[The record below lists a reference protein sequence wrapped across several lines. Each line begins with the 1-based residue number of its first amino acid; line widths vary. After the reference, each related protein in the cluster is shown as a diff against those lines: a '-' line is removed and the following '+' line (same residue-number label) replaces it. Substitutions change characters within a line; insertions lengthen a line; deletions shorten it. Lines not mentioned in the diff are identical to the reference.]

1 MGEIS
6 DVQNPVSEYARY
18 RGWLVRRMQFIM
30 RNGCPDSWFFKDG
43 RVIIIEFKKFGKD
56 ATLQQKKQ
64 HKKFRDAGFEV
75 HVIDNYED
83 GCALFD

>member
-6 DVQNPVSEYARY
+6 DVQNPVTQYAKEQ
-18 RGWLVRRMQFIM
+18 GWLARRMQYIGT
-30 RNGCPDSWFFKDG
+30 NGCPDTWFFKDG
-43 RVIIIEFKKFGKD
+43 RVIICEWKRDGKD
-56 ATLQQKKQ
+56 ATLQQKRQ
-64 HKKFRDAGFEV
+64 HKKLRAAGMTV